1 MVLVMMSLLLLFD
14 KACIDAV
21 WVEFKEFVMIT
32 LLSKLA
38 VLHD

>member
-1 MVLVMMSLLLLFD
+1 MVLVMMAVLLLFD

-21 WVEFKEFVMIT
+21 WVELQEFVMIT
-32 LLSKLA
+32 LLGKLA